1 MSVLRLFD
9 PEHRSAAQR
18 PHILPLRRVAMRVA
32 MRSDLNIVARARV
45 RFANRCCPGCRRAT
59 VAPLEL
65 NDSEFD
71 RNGREI
77 PGTATIIGFN
87 CERCGHQWP
96 ANRPEAS

>member
-9 PEHRSAAQR
+9 PESRVAVSR
-18 PHILPLRRVAMRVA
+18 PHVLPLRRALMQAAV
-32 MRSDLNIVARARV
+32 RSDLNIVGRARM
-45 RFANRCCPGCRRAT
+45 RFANQCCPGCRRAT

-71 RNGREI
+71 RNGRAI

-87 CERCGHQWP
+87 CERCGHQWS
-96 ANRPEAS
+96 ANRPDAC